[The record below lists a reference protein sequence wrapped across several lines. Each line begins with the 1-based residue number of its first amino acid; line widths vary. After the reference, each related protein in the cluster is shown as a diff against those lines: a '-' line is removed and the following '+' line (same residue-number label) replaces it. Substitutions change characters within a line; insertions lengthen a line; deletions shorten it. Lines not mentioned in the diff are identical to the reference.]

1 MKSRQHKTTLNETEQ
16 QDLIAFGRRVREA
29 RRIFGIKQPEL
40 YEIVYQRS
48 PMRENEG
55 RNRISELEKG
65 KNNCDI
71 MRFKRLCIA
80 LNVNPA
86 YLLGLSDEP
95 EMRPVNRYLSQLYH
109 GVTQHFAESIQSLV
123 DMVAHQ
129 AVDYMNQL
137 PPSNYLALLGAVK
150 EYCLSRIAQGDTDPQ
165 LSNIMNLVRQIEV
178 AQARKQI
185 EDLKY
190 LDDIQEEYGVE
201 FVKQRLQQVEKQNT
215 GRTPINYQL
224 GLELG
229 LDSEND

>member
-1 MKSRQHKTTLNETEQ
+1 MKSRQHKTTLNETER
-16 QDLIAFGRRVREA
+16 QDLIAFGMRVREA
-29 RRIFGIKQPEL
+29 RNFSGLKQTEL
-40 YEIVYQRS
+40 YEIVYQREQI
-48 PMRENEG
+48 REQEG

-86 YLLGLSDEP
+86 FLLGLSDEP
-95 EMRPVNRYLSQLYH
+95 EIRPTNHYLSQLYH
-109 GVTQHFAESIQSLV
+109 GVTQHFAENIQSLV

-137 PPSNYLALLGAVK
+137 PQSDYLALLGAVK
-150 EYCLSRIAQGDTDPQ
+150 EYSLNRISTGDTDPQ
-165 LSNIMNLVRQIEV
+165 LSNIMKLVRQIEV

-190 LDDIQEEYGVE
+190 LDDIQEEYRNE
-201 FVKQRLQQVEKQNT
+201 LLKSRLQQIEKQNT

-224 GLELG
+224 GLEL
-229 LDSEND
+229 END